1 MRVRL
6 VSKVYSDIASAM
18 GYYLREAGAAF
29 ATEFYDE
36 FRRCRGIIAERPQS
50 YPIVRDEIR
59 RINFHRF
66 LFHILYQ
73 VVDEGYVKLLVV
85 KHDSRDPDFGL
96 DR

>member
-6 VSKVYSDIASAM
+6 ASKVYLDLESAM
-18 GYYLREAGAAF
+18 EYYAREAGNKIAA
-29 ATEFYDE
+29 EFYDE
-36 FRRCRGIIAERPQS
+36 LRRCLRHIGDHPRS
-50 YPIVRDEIR
+50 YPVVQEGVR

-66 LFHILYQ
+66 PYHILYQ
-73 VVDEGYVKLLVV
+73 IVDERSVKILVV

>member
-6 VSKVYSDIASAM
+6 NSKVYSDLESAM
-18 GYYLREAGAAF
+18 EYYAQEAGNQI

-36 FRRCRGIIAERPQS
+36 FRRCRRRIADHPES
-50 YPIVRDEIR
+50 YPLLRDGIR

-66 LFHILYQ
+66 RYHILYQ
-73 VVDEGYVKLLVV
+73 IVDEESVRILVV
-85 KHDSRDPDFGL
+85 KHDRRDPDFGL

>member
-6 VSKVYSDIASAM
+6 NSKVYSDLESAM
-18 GYYLREAGAAF
+18 EYYAREAGNQI

-36 FRRCRGIIAERPQS
+36 FRRCRRHIADHPQS
-50 YPIVRDEIR
+50 YPIVRDGIR

-66 LFHILYQ
+66 PYHILYQ
-73 VVDEGYVKLLVV
+73 IVDERTVRILVV
-85 KHDSRDPDFGL
+85 KHDRRDPDFGL